1 MENNLKSRADGKTIL
16 IVDDEPSLLEVL
28 DLVLTDAGFTTISAH
43 DVMDALKRLEERKPD
58 LVFTDYMM
66 PVQDGSDLIEAM
78 RANPKFADIPI
89 IVTSGLSEKTISG
102 RVDGYQAFVS
112 KPWKAE
118 AIIDSILRLLECD
131 PKR

>member
-66 PVQDGSDLIEAM
+66 PV
-78 RANPKFADIPI
+78 
-89 IVTSGLSEKTISG
+89 
-102 RVDGYQAFVS
+102 
-112 KPWKAE
+112 
-118 AIIDSILRLLECD
+118 
-131 PKR
+131 